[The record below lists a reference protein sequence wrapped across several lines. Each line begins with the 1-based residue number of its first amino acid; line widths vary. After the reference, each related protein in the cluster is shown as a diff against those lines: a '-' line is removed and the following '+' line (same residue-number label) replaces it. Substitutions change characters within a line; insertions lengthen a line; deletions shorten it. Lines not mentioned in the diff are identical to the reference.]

1 MIENKPARLRLQMLS
16 TNIVITIIIMIIM
29 IINIVVIMM
38 MIRMT
43 TEKTVGTQAEGN
55 WSAEV
60 ETRLI
65 RLGNSS

>member
-1 MIENKPARLRLQMLS
+1 MIVDKPARLRLQIPS
-16 TNIVITIIIMIIM
+16 TNIVITITIMIIM
-29 IINIVVIMM
+29 IINIVVIMI

-60 ETRLI
+60 ETPLI

>member
-1 MIENKPARLRLQMLS
+1 MIVDKPARLRLQIPS
-16 TNIVITIIIMIIM
+16 TNIVITITIM
-29 IINIVVIMM
+29 IINIVVIMI

-60 ETRLI
+60 ETPLI